1 MILHHLG
8 EAAKATLR
16 RKIVY
21 LNAYIRKEENLK
33 IM

>member
-1 MILHHLG
+1 MTLHHFY
-8 EAAKATLR
+8 EAAKATFR

-21 LNAYIRKEENLK
+21 LIAYIRKEENLK